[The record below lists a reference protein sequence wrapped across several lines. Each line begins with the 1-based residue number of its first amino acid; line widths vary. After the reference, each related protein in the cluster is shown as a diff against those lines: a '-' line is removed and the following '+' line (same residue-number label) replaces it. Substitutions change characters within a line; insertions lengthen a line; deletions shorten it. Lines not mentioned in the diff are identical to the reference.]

1 MDEIN
6 RVRRQNFMVGMLVFA
21 SIFFGGRHL
30 RSLGSPS
37 ISTFASYCS
46 VGVAIACVAWSAYR
60 RNRIQWTV
68 KQQNYLLCLKC
79 MYSLRGLAP
88 SGICPE
94 CGTPFDANDLKEKWQ
109 RELKKL
115 PF

>member
-1 MDEIN
+1 MVVGLVFPFIFFGSRHLQSLGFPSISIFAFYGSLGVPIAFVAWAAYRFN
-6 RVRRQNFMVGMLVFA
+6 RVRR
-21 SIFFGGRHL
+21 
-30 RSLGSPS
+30 
-37 ISTFASYCS
+37 
-46 VGVAIACVAWSAYR
+46 
-60 RNRIQWTV
+60 TV

-79 MYSLRGLAP
+79 MYALRGLAP

-115 PF
+115 RI